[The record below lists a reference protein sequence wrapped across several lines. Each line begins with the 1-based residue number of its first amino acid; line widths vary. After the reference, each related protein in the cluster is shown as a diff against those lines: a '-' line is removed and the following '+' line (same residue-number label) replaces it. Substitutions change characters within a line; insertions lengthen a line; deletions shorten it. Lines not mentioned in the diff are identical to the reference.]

1 MMETINI
8 EVSSNV
14 AEAYRNF
21 TVNQRQQIEGLI
33 NGLLSQ
39 LIQERSLED
48 IIDDMPHQVD
58 AIGLSVTDWIITKL
72 GNSDSVEDPSN
83 KAEQEQ
89 ARQRFK
95 SHAGSISLGHATGI
109 DNESVDNDMSS
120 PLDHDSSESQGW
132 EVFALN
138 NLNECYSEDEPIYD
152 LTHLKENNSDYERR

>member
-21 TVNQRQQIEGLI
+21 AVNQRQQIEGLI

-39 LIQERSLED
+39 LIQERSLDE
-48 IIDDMPHQVD
+48 IIDDMPHQAD

-72 GNSDSVEDPSN
+72 GNSDIAQNQQNFD
-83 KAEQEQ
+83 Q
-89 ARQRFK
+89 
-95 SHAGSISLGHATGI
+95 
-109 DNESVDNDMSS
+109 DS
-120 PLDHDSSESQGW
+120 PESQSW

-138 NLNECYSEDEPIYD
+138 NLNKCYSEDEPIYN
-152 LTHLKENNSDYERR
+152 LNHTKENNLD

>member
-1 MMETINI
+1 MSQQLTLELSD
-8 EVSSNV
+8 EVYN
-14 AEAYRNF
+14 
-21 TVNQRQQIEGLI
+21 TLQ
-33 NGLLSQ
+33 
-39 LIQERSLED
+39 
-48 IIDDMPHQVD
+48 HQAD